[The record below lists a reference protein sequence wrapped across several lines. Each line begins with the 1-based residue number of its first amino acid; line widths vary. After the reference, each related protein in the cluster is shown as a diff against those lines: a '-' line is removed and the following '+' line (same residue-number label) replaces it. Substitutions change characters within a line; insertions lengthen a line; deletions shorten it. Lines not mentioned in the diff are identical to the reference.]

1 MHCERT
7 TEKNSQVKDVRRQ
20 TAGSNRFL
28 ANFGSIFQLEYCF
41 HFSGIFD
48 VFLSDTVTFSHLSW
62 RILRDSVTGTFDL
75 DCHSP
80 NQTVFVNEKECIRF
94 YLSSLFEIK
103 KSELEIRSLQAP
115 SFQRI
120 QASICVLAVFHHHEP
135 TQRG

>member
-1 MHCERT
+1 MKEQQKKIPRSKMYDGKRPDPIDFWRIS
-7 TEKNSQVKDVRRQ
+7 EAV
-20 TAGSNRFL
+20 L
-28 ANFGSIFQLEYCF
+28 QLEYCF

-48 VFLSDTVTFSHLSW
+48 VFLSDTVTFSHLSC